1 MAIPQAGLDTSSLTF
16 AGATA
21 LTKAGIPAAGDSV
34 DGPQWGTSP
43 NMFSITAPVE
53 TPIGGRSCTYTDRI
67 NFFKLIGLK
76 ELAQVGYE
84 IPSVT
89 EEANQTFQL
98 ASQVGISKCYNNTIG
113 FGVNDFTSVVLAV
126 KAAGCDRVYVP
137 MLLTSEIA
145 IAQDLKTSRAK
156 ALISPPVAYD
166 DSVLSNPGALSAL
179 SGDYTEA
186 VIDLTHPSAAA
197 KRMLATERHTPDS
210 QENSRARDQNRK
222 ASIL

>member
-1 MAIPQAGLDTSSLTF
+1 M
-16 AGATA
+16 
-21 LTKAGIPAAGDSV
+21 
-34 DGPQWGTSP
+34 
-43 NMFSITAPVE
+43 
-53 TPIGGRSCTYTDRI
+53 
-67 NFFKLIGLK
+67 
-76 ELAQVGYE
+76 GYE

-98 ASQVGISKCYNNTIG
+98 AAQVGISKCYNNTIG

-126 KAAGCDRVYVP
+126 KAAGCDGVYVP
-137 MLLTSEIA
+137 MLLTPEIA
-145 IAQDLKTSRAK
+145 IAQELKTSRAK

-197 KRMLATERHTPDS
+197 KRMLANLKQYANYSAPIANLNILFSYVATDVIITGRQMPGSDPTPQSIISNLRTLTDCPAAS
-210 QENSRARDQNRK
+210 CRAP
-222 ASIL
+222 